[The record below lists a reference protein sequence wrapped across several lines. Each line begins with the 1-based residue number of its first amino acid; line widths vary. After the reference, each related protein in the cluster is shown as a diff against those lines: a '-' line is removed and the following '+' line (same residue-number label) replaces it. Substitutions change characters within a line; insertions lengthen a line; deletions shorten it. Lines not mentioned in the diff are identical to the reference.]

1 VGLGVL
7 AAANLP
13 AAGRRGGGGRRPAGA
28 AALARPGVPVSR
40 PETPAQARL
49 ATAERRLAAR
59 YRLPV
64 AERYLD
70 LAEPRLRVRVL
81 EVGEGRPLLLLHG
94 VTLLADHWAP
104 LLAKLRGFRCIA
116 VDLPGHGRSDPVDF
130 RRLPLRRWYVGM
142 LGALL
147 DRLGL
152 PAAPVVGHSLGG
164 MLGLWLALDAPRR
177 VQALMVMGAPA
188 VALPGS
194 HADLLL
200 ALLATPPLGRL
211 LLGTPAPLPVY
222 RWLLA
227 RSAGRHAL
235 ASAAPEV
242 VETSWRA
249 ARLPGV
255 AGSVASFL
263 ERELQERHPRQGI
276 ALTGAELAGI
286 RQPTLVIWG
295 QDDQRFCPLPQARA
309 AIAQIPTARLEV
321 VPGGH
326 QPWLDDPHH
335 CATLLATFL
344 GGKPTGAPPPPHQS
358 EAHEP

>member
-1 VGLGVL
+1 MLAGQVVQQPTVGRTK
-7 AAANLP
+7 AHSHALP
-13 AAGRRGGGGRRPAGA
+13 SPTR
-28 AALARPGVPVSR
+28 
-40 PETPAQARL
+40 
-49 ATAERRLAAR
+49 RRLAAR

-152 PAAPVVGHSLGG
+152 LAAPVVGHSLGG
-164 MLGLWLALDAPRR
+164 ILGLWLALDAPRR
-177 VQALMVMGAPA
+177 VQALVVMGAPA

-200 ALLATPPLGRL
+200 ALLATQRWAACCWDAG
-211 LLGTPAPLPVY
+211 PLPVY

-235 ASAAPEV
+235 ATPPERG
-242 VETSWRA
+242 T
-249 ARLPGV
+249 
-255 AGSVASFL
+255 
-263 ERELQERHPRQGI
+263 
-276 ALTGAELAGI
+276 
-286 RQPTLVIWG
+286 
-295 QDDQRFCPLPQARA
+295 
-309 AIAQIPTARLEV
+309 
-321 VPGGH
+321 
-326 QPWLDDPHH
+326 
-335 CATLLATFL
+335 
-344 GGKPTGAPPPPHQS
+344 
-358 EAHEP
+358 

>member
-81 EVGEGRPLLLLHG
+81 EVGEGRPLLLHG